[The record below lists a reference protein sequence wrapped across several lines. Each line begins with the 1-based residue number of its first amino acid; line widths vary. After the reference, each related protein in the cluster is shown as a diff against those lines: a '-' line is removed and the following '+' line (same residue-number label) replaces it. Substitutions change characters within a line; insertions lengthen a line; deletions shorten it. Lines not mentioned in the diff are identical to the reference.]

1 MIIMETV
8 SQIKMSFH
16 IKMELFKMI
25 PWYLIRSRYCL
36 SFVST
41 CIHPR
46 FLCGSVLLI
55 VLDFLCCPVVC
66 LCVLGSCCDF
76 RMEAMFGFVFV
87 IQLFV
92 RGTLFLLGFS
102 SSYVPYVIM
111 LPVSLDCFFD
121 CPFGIF

>member
-1 MIIMETV
+1 MLIMETV

-36 SFVST
+36 SFVRT

-76 RMEAMFGFVFV
+76 RMEAMFGSSLNPVVCKRHVVFAWFFFVLCTNCVANFSG
-87 IQLFV
+87 LF
-92 RGTLFLLGFS
+92 F
-102 SSYVPYVIM
+102 
-111 LPVSLDCFFD
+111 
-121 CPFGIF
+121 